1 MRDTDQSRS
10 LLIEIALAMVFALSN
25 AIRLV
30 TGSDACFPDKGDCPM
45 GDPTYRMTGAFSFAP
60 GPARAPFWP
69 GLRALLPT
77 PSTQSERTFIMKK
90 LILAACAAVTLTGPV
105 LAQDAPD
112 TLVTILTAPEPQ
124 TQLMA
129 MVLAMSS
136 AQQGIAQHILLCG
149 PAGDIALKDAPES
162 ATAPQPPRDMSPKG
176 LLTQIAELPNA
187 KVEVCAIY
195 LPAKGAQPDVL
206 MDGVTVAQ
214 PPAMAA
220 AMLAPNARIA
230 SY

>member
-1 MRDTDQSRS
+1 
-10 LLIEIALAMVFALSN
+10 
-25 AIRLV
+25 
-30 TGSDACFPDKGDCPM
+30 
-45 GDPTYRMTGAFSFAP
+45 
-60 GPARAPFWP
+60 
-69 GLRALLPT
+69 
-77 PSTQSERTFIMKK
+77 MKK
-90 LILAACAAVTLTGPV
+90 TLLAACAALSLTGPA

-129 MVLAMSS
+129 MVLALQA
-136 AQQGIAQHILLCG
+136 AQQGAAPHVLLCG

-162 ATAPQPPRDMSPKG
+162 ATAPQPPRDMSPKA
-176 LLTQIAELPNA
+176 LLSKIAAMPNA

-195 LPAKGAQPDVL
+195 LPGKGAQADVL

-220 AMLAPNARIA
+220 AMIAPNARIA